1 MLLKIAFMDN
11 PRLWPLLDGTVQP
24 EGIEFAWEFGHPAA
38 LNLRHLTENPF
49 DVFEFSLSGYLV
61 VRDRPVWTHLGWTSI
76 PIFLSKA
83 FLPLELCVNTRSGIS
98 SWADLAGK
106 RVGLPDY
113 NMTASIWM
121 RIMLKHLYGIQP
133 ADITWINGRRPH
145 QRHSTMIGFH
155 ETLPH
160 DTRLLEL
167 EEGTSLNELLQR
179 GEIDAAFGDRQV
191 AAISEGPDVRRLLH
205 PGQERQLIEDFA
217 RKTGAAPVNHT
228 IVVQQRLLAQHP
240 HLAGELYRAFEAAK
254 QEAYRRALKSAE
266 AYLLFPQSDFAR
278 QATNFG
284 EDPYPSGIAAN
295 RVMLAMLIEQLAFE
309 GQIHH
314 PLSVEELFLEDF
326 VTGLD

>member
-11 PRLWPLLDGTVQP
+11 PRLQPLLDGSIRP

-61 VRDRPVWTHLGWTSI
+61 VRDRPEWAHLGWTSI

-98 SWADLAGK
+98 GWADLAGR

-121 RIMLKHLYGIQP
+121 RIMLRRLYGIQP

-155 ETLPH
+155 ESPPH
-160 DTRLLEL
+160 GVRVLEL
-167 EEGTSLNELLQR
+167 DEGTSLDEFLQR

-191 AAISEGPDVRRLLH
+191 AAISEGPDVRRLLN
-205 PGQERQLIEDFA
+205 PAQERQLIEDFA
-217 RKTGAAPVNHT
+217 RETGAAPVNHT
-228 IVVQQRLLAQHP
+228 VVVQQRLLAQHP
-240 HLAGELYRAFEAAK
+240 RLAGELCRAFEAAK
-254 QEAYRRALKSAE
+254 QDSYRRSLQSAG
-266 AYLLFPQSDFAR
+266 AYLLFAQTDFAR
-278 QATNFG
+278 QVAVFG

-295 RVMLAMLIEQLAFE
+295 RAMLDMLIEQLIFE
-309 GQIHH
+309 GQIQRRVA
-314 PLSVEELFLEDF
+314 VESLFAVANEPAHS
-326 VTGLD
+326 